1 VLHQLEIAQDL
12 RQLQP
17 NEQWL
22 KKCLTKHSLVLASLK
37 RTMARSR
44 SRLNWLKEGDA
55 NTKLFHAHARH
66 RKRKK
71 IIARLVDDNR
81 VLTKHEDK
89 AALVGGFY
97 SDLLGCSLDRDRSIN
112 LQELDISRH
121 DLSGLDALISEKE
134 VWETIKQLPSNKA
147 LGPNDFTGGFYKACW
162 DIIKTYIMRV
172 VSVVWCRKFC
182 NFHKLNSTFITLVPK
197 KEGVD
202 LVKDFRLISLVHSFA
217 KFFTKL
223 LLNRLAGRLHDL
235 VSLN

>member
-1 VLHQLEIAQDL
+1 MSLFGLSLVVPEAVQEAWNSIPTNNCSFSTLDLKLKDATRKLQGWSQKKAGHIVSQLALGREVLHQLEIAQDL

-37 RTMARSR
+37 RTMARSK

-134 VWETIKQLPSNKA
+134 V
-147 LGPNDFTGGFYKACW
+147 
-162 DIIKTYIMRV
+162 
-172 VSVVWCRKFC
+172 
-182 NFHKLNSTFITLVPK
+182 
-197 KEGVD
+197 
-202 LVKDFRLISLVHSFA
+202 
-217 KFFTKL
+217 
-223 LLNRLAGRLHDL
+223 
-235 VSLN
+235 